1 MAQEIKNVILI
12 GASGNL
18 GSHTLKALLSSPFNV
33 SVLSHPDSKATFPP
47 NVTVHRT
54 EYTVE
59 KLVPIFKG
67 QDAVVSTIGTFQ
79 IGLQKAIVD
88 AAVQAGVKRFIPS
101 EYGCDTNSSRVLEIA
116 PILKGKA
123 DIAAYLKEKTS
134 SGITWTAIITGPF
147 FDMQPSVKGFLGL
160 DLATHTATVWD
171 HGNERFVATTLPQ
184 IARAI
189 VGVLSHPAETAN
201 KYIYVSSFNLTQ
213 NELVATAEKIT
224 GHKWSRVDWKSEEKI
239 KTGLDGLAKGDF
251 SVVSLLLRAAT
262 FTKEGTGNF
271 EAKYGLS
278 NELLG
283 LPKENLEEILSE
295 LFKNE
300 KV

>member
-1 MAQEIKNVILI
+1 MAQEIKNVVLI
-12 GASGNL
+12 GAAGNL
-18 GSHTLKALLSSPFNV
+18 GSHTLQALLSSPFNV
-33 SVLSHPDSKATFPP
+33 SVLSHPDSKSTFPP

-54 EYTVE
+54 EYTTE

-67 QDAVVSTIGTFQ
+67 QDAIVSTIGTFQ
-79 IGLQKAIVD
+79 IGLQKTIID
-88 AAVQAGVKRFIPS
+88 AAIQAGIKRFIPS

-134 SGITWTAIITGPF
+134 SGLTWTAIITGPF
-147 FDMQPSVKGFLGL
+147 FDMKGSVKGFLGL
-160 DLATHTATVWD
+160 DINTHTATVWD
-171 HGNERFVATTLPQ
+171 HGNERFATSTLPQ

-189 VGVLSHPAETAN
+189 VGVLSHPAETSN
-201 KYIYVSSFNLTQ
+201 KYIYISSFDVTH

-224 GHKWSRVDWKSEEKI
+224 GAKWKREDVKSEEKI
-239 KTGLDGLAKGDF
+239 KIGLDGLAKGNF
-251 SVVSLLLRAAT
+251 SVVGLLLRAAT
-262 FTKEGTGNF
+262 FTKEGTGNL

-283 LPKENLEEILSE
+283 LPKENLEEVLAAS
-295 LFKNE
+295 FKAE